1 MTSKSLSPWHRTCLA
16 SEGHFWP
23 RILPLHL
30 VMSAMG
36 DVICFTRRSKASDL
50 KEQLIYWQTPPDAT
64 WPAMEERIEWL
75 HQAMLQLKDITTGL
89 QQHGIS
95 WKESDHIKLYLDA
108 IKASSTPNPLLSL
121 S

>member
-1 MTSKSLSPWHRTCLA
+1 MLYSS
-16 SEGHFWP
+16 
-23 RILPLHL
+23 
-30 VMSAMG
+30 
-36 DVICFTRRSKASDL
+36 RSKASDL

-108 IKASSTPNPLLSL
+108 IKARSASSTHVALAYPVTSL